1 MVSPNWAIYSNRPA
15 GTVSHNEA
23 VGRIIHQ
30 SKGVLRTMQQ
40 AALEGVRVLDFTHH
54 VAGPYCTKLL
64 ADFGADVVKIERPGC
79 GDPARRMGPFAHD
92 TPNPDMSL
100 PFLYLNTSK
109 CGVTLNL
116 KSRMGRE
123 IALQLA
129 AEADVVVENFS
140 PRVMPSLGLD
150 YDAISA
156 VNPDVIMVSVSNFG
170 QTGPYRDY
178 KATEIVEYALGGM
191 AYIFGSQAREPLVH
205 AYNQAQFKA
214 GANAASA
221 AAIAVFQRLM
231 TGRGDYVDVS
241 IQESMVTALRDT
253 ASVYT
258 YQGGIKTRAAAYTG
272 EMPRGPLSAGDGY
285 VVPVVF
291 GGVDWAD
298 LSEFLGSPA
307 LADERFTTAEG
318 RRDNARDL
326 REEVEQGIARH
337 DADEL
342 FYAAHKRRGYIFG
355 LVQDPS
361 QVFDNPQYNHRAYF
375 ADVEHPVAGSA
386 SYPGAPFEM
395 SDTPWRARLP
405 APTLGQHNAEVFG
418 GLCFSQDDLVTLKAT
433 GDI

>member
-1 MVSPNWAIYSNRPA
+1 
-15 GTVSHNEA
+15 
-23 VGRIIHQ
+23 
-30 SKGVLRTMQQ
+30 MQQ
-40 AALEGVRVLDFTHH
+40 AALDGVRVLDFTHH

-64 ADFGADVVKIERPGC
+64 ADFGADVVKVERPGG
-79 GDPARRMGPFAHD
+79 GDAARRLGPFAHD
-92 TPNPDMSL
+92 EPHQEMSL

-109 CGVTLNL
+109 RGVTLNL
-116 KSRMGRE
+116 KSRMGRD
-123 IALQLA
+123 IALRLA

-140 PRVMPSLGLD
+140 PRVMPSLGLG

-156 VNPDVIMVSVSNFG
+156 VNPDVIMVSISNFG

-178 KATEIVEYALGGM
+178 RATEIVEYALGGM
-191 AYIFGSQAREPLVH
+191 AYIFGSQDREPLVH

-214 GANAASA
+214 GTNAASA
-221 AAIAVFQRLM
+221 AAIAVFQRMM
-231 TGRGDYVDVS
+231 TGRGEYVDVS

-272 EMPRGPLSAGDGY
+272 EIPRGPASAGDGY
-285 VVPVVF
+285 VVPIVF

-298 LSEFLGSPA
+298 LSEFLEAPA
-307 LADERFTTAEG
+307 LADERFSTAEG

-355 LVQDPS
+355 LVQDPA
-361 QVFDNPQYNHRAYF
+361 QVFDNPQYRHRGYF
-375 ADVEHPVAGSA
+375 QDVEHPVAGSA
-386 SYPGAPFEM
+386 AYPGAPFEM
-395 SDTPWRARLP
+395 SDTPWQARSP
-405 APTLGQHNAEVFG
+405 APTLGQHNAEVLG
-418 GLCFSQDDLVTLKAT
+418 ELCFSQDDLVTLKAS